1 MTSVS
6 STRQP
11 QSPRPATR
19 ESHGAPVRPLAAPDD
34 LRAIGDAFAKARQK
48 LDRFTAGKEQAG
60 ERGAAAMPKPR
71 TSERDTDRRPVAAD
85 RSPEAPTAGAAPL
98 AAAPAPLPLPAMP
111 AAHVDPSGFAQMLAD
126 LWTRENGKG
135 AKEIRVRFGED
146 AWPATGARLVRNA
159 AGALDIAL
167 HVAPAGAGYGQ
178 RLGNLG
184 DHLRAAGLPLGALAI
199 DPDESA

>member
-19 ESHGAPVRPLAAPDD
+19 EPQGMPARPAAAQED

-48 LDRFTAGKEQAG
+48 LDRFTAGKEQTG
-60 ERGAAAMPKPR
+60 ERAAAGMPKPR
-71 TSERDTDRRPVAAD
+71 AAERDSERRPVAAD

-98 AAAPAPLPLPAMP
+98 AAAPVPLALPAMP

-126 LWTRENGKG
+126 LWTRENGRG

-167 HVAPAGAGYGQ
+167 HVAPAGAGYDR

-184 DHLRAAGLPLGALAI
+184 EHLRAAGLPLGALGI
-199 DPDESA
+199 DPNEA